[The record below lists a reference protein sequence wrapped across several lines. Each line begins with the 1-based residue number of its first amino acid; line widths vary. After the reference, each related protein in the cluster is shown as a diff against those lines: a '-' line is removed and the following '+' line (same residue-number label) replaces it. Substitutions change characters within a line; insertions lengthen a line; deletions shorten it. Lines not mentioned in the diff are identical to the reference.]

1 MAQDNTPNN
10 GRAKK
15 SAPKKGWLKK
25 LGDRIRNL
33 RDTLDDR
40 AVQRRHGAH
49 ADNLEKILARVGE
62 SERGKSLL
70 AMAKENAV
78 DISVVAPRAINGARG
93 RFSRSAKT
101 RRVRIASIGDIDLMT
116 TTLWH
121 ELRHVEQHVIRGDMT
136 GGTTRLRDTRRQH
149 VYALMHEAD
158 AFTTQFM
165 TAYLHDRAG
174 QPQYLEKMLARP
186 GAASVIAR
194 AILKGNTTGDTAQLS
209 RRLFTAIM
217 LDGLSGY
224 QSKYFANYR
233 NSLKAAATLDDYKK
247 VVAKK
252 TAPGFPDDARL
263 SALYGG
269 EYMSG
274 TSLESVAAAF
284 LRAQPKEAHDTLKAI
299 ETLAEKAQTI
309 DEKEYKQQRAHIM
322 KQAKTLSK
330 AFKKAALKPV
340 PEARKSL
347 RSAARADKPPRN
359 A

>member
-1 MAQDNTPNN
+1 MAQDKTPNK
-10 GRAKK
+10 GASKK
-15 SAPKKGWLKK
+15 SWLKK
-25 LGDRIRNL
+25 LGDRIRTL

-49 ADNLEKILARVGE
+49 AANLEKILSRVGE
-62 SERGKSLL
+62 SEQGKALL
-70 AMAKENAV
+70 ALAKENAV
-78 DISVVAPRAINGARG
+78 DISVVAPRAIDGARG

-121 ELRHVEQHVIRGDMT
+121 ELRHVEQHVIRGDMA

-149 VYALMHEAD
+149 IYAMMHEAD

-165 TAYLHDRAG
+165 TAYKHHRAG

-186 GAASVIAR
+186 GSASAIAR
-194 AILKGNTTGDTAQLS
+194 KILKDDKTGDVAQLS

-233 NSLKAAATLDDYKK
+233 DSLKAAKTLGDYKK
-247 VVAKK
+247 LVAKK
-252 TAPGFPDDARL
+252 AAPAFPDDARL

-274 TSLESVAAAF
+274 TSMESVAAAF

-299 ETLAEKAQTI
+299 ETLAEKSAML
-309 DEKEYKQQRAHIM
+309 DEKDYKQARAQIM
-322 KQAKTLSK
+322 KQAKSLSK
-330 AFKKAALKPV
+330 AFKKAALKPA

-347 RSAARADKPPRN
+347 RAAARADKPPLN
-359 A
+359 V